1 MLRCMASSSPHPLDP
16 AGSESV
22 LGPVST
28 ALLDAVHA
36 LVLVLDPKGYIVHLN
51 RHGERM
57 LGCSV
62 REVRGLQW
70 DELAVLAPGEH
81 AERAALARLTEGP
94 HPARHTGPWLT
105 RSGQRRLLEWS
116 TAPLVPP
123 TPGAAPL
130 LVLTGVEMTERDQA
144 LREQVRFFQTLI
156 DSIPNP
162 IFHKTVD
169 GRYRGCNRAFAQMMS
184 TTLEALEGKSVWEL
198 SPPELAARYAAK
210 DQELFDRPGIQT
222 YESSVRF
229 GTGEVRDVI
238 FYKATYTD
246 ARGEVAGLVGIVLDI
261 TDRKRAE
268 AALRKTRDELEV
280 RVSER
285 TAELQKLKDAAVA
298 ADRTK
303 SEFLNIASHELRTP
317 LTSLHLVLTQ
327 ARRQLEREEPV
338 SDVTLI
344 SRMERYTG
352 RLTRLAGDLLDASR
366 LERGQFELRPCPV
379 DLRALVSD
387 VAGDFRQQHPHRR
400 LEVELPAD
408 VAWVGADRDRLE
420 QVLANLLDNAMKY
433 TPPEAPVA
441 VRLSPG
447 EGGFRVSVSD
457 EGPGIPEDERARLF
471 QRFHRLSSALHQPGL
486 GLGLYISREI
496 IERHGGTLGVHGH
509 PPGQPGVTFF
519 FALPRAR

>member
-1 MLRCMASSSPHPLDP
+1 MLGFMASSPLPFPGP
-16 AGSESV
+16 AGTDPLLE
-22 LGPVST
+22 PATT

-36 LVLVLDPKGYIVHLN
+36 LVLVLDAEGCIVHLN

-57 LGCSV
+57 LGCPAS
-62 REVRGLQW
+62 EALGLRL
-70 DELAVLAPGEH
+70 EALAALGPGEH
-81 AERAALARLTEGP
+81 AERVALARLVEGP
-94 HPARHTGPWLT
+94 HPARHEGPWLT
-105 RSGQRRLLEWS
+105 RSGHRRLLEWS
-116 TAPLVPP
+116 TSRLVPP
-123 TPGAAPL
+123 TPGDDGL
-130 LVLTGVEMTERDQA
+130 LVLTGVEMTGRDAA

-169 GRYRGCNRAFAQMMS
+169 GRYRGCNRAFGEMMD
-184 TTLEALEGKSVWEL
+184 TTREALEGKSVWEL

-210 DQELFDRPGIQT
+210 DQELFDHPGIQT
-222 YESSVRF
+222 YESSVRS

-238 FYKATYTD
+238 FYKATYGD
-246 ARGEVAGLVGIVLDI
+246 ARGAVAGLVGIVLDI

-268 AALRKTRDELEV
+268 AALHKTRDELEV
-280 RVSER
+280 RVRER

-327 ARRQLEREEPV
+327 ARRQLERDEPV
-338 SDVTLI
+338 PDVMLV
-344 SRMERYTG
+344 SRMERYTH
-352 RLTRLAGDLLDASR
+352 RLNRLAGDLLDASR
-366 LERGQFELRPCPV
+366 LERGQFQMRPRPV

-387 VAGDFRQQHPHRR
+387 VAGDFRQQHPRRR
-400 LEVELPAD
+400 LEVELPED
-408 VAWVGADRDRLE
+408 FAWVGADRDRVE
-420 QVLANLLDNAMKY
+420 QVLANFLDNAMKY
-433 TPPEAPVA
+433 TPAEARVT
-441 VRLSPG
+441 VRLSTW
-447 EGGFRVSVSD
+447 EGSFRVSVSD
-457 EGPGIPEDERARLF
+457 EGPGLPEDEQARLF
-471 QRFHRLSSALHQPGL
+471 QRFQRLDSTIHQPGL

-509 PPGQPGVTFF
+509 PHGQPGITFF